1 MTVWRL
7 YKQGMF
13 PAGVDWRLLP
23 VQICI
28 LLTFAAAP
36 LWLRM
41 PYAPATYDTLYAA
54 GFLITLPMLGT
65 LIAWGAAGLP
75 GVRELLNDGLR
86 LGWAAA
92 LAAFALWMLLS
103 GSWSFMARYDQA
115 HVAHSAALQMLLVSA
130 WATAAA
136 CAAPPARAIV
146 SVLILS
152 ALWSSGLAVVQ
163 VALQHDAGLRWLG
176 EFRLGVDRPGMSLL
190 QADGMRWLRPYGL
203 LPHPNVLGAVLMVG
217 LLACAAPITSAQG
230 FIRRIGLVAALCVLW
245 GFLLTFSRGAW
256 LGFAASVFA
265 LLPMLLRA
273 RRRTLWFRLALP
285 LIAALMVGAVFVA
298 SYRPLLVARASGSE
312 SIEMR
317 SVSDRLVFML
327 FAYRAATESRQNTM
341 FGIGAGNFPWR
352 SSSDLTQ
359 TDYDLRG
366 QNVHHYWLSAF
377 VETGLIGYG
386 LLVAAVILGCEAIM
400 RRLRSSTDSDDAASR
415 AVLLAGVLALGITGL
430 VDYHTWAMIQMQVLW
445 WGLLA
450 AAGNHGRRGSTSSSG
465 TS

>member
-1 MTVWRL
+1 MTVWRVF
-7 YKQGMF
+7 KQGLF
-13 PAGVDWRLLP
+13 PAGVNRRLLP
-23 VQICI
+23 VQTCI
-28 LLTFAAAP
+28 LLTFAVTP

-41 PYAPATYDTLYAA
+41 PYAPGTYDTFYAA

-65 LIAWGAAGLP
+65 LIAWSMAGLP
-75 GVRELLNDGLR
+75 GLRDLLNDGLR

-92 LAAFALWMLLS
+92 LVAFALWMLLS

-146 SVLILS
+146 SVLIIS
-152 ALWSSGLAVVQ
+152 ALWSSGLAAVQ

-190 QADGMRWLRPYGL
+190 QAGGIRWLRPYGL
-203 LPHPNVLGAVLMVG
+203 LPNPNVLGAVLMVG
-217 LLACAAPITSAQG
+217 LLACAAPITSARALT
-230 FIRRIGLVAALCVLW
+230 RRIELAAALCILW
-245 GFLLTFSRGAW
+245 GLLLTFSRGAW
-256 LGFAASVFA
+256 LGFAAGAFA

-273 RRRTLWFRLALP
+273 RRRVLWARLVLP
-285 LIAALMVGAVFVA
+285 LIAALLVGAVFVA
-298 SYRPLLVARASGSE
+298 SYRPLLAARASGSE

-327 FAYRAATESRQNTM
+327 FAYRAATESRQNTL

-352 SSSDLTQ
+352 SSYDLTQ

-386 LLVAAVILGCEAIM
+386 LLVAAVILGCEAII
-400 RRLRSSTDSDDAASR
+400 RRLRNANSDDAASR
-415 AVLLAGVLALGITGL
+415 AVLLAGVLALSITGL

-450 AAGNHGRRGSTSSSG
+450 VAGSHGWRGSTSSSG